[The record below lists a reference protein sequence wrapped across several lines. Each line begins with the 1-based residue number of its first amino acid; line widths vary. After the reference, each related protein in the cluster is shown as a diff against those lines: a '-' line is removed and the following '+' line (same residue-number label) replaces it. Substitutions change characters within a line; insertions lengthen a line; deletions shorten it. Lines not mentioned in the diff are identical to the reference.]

1 MFAPLKDE
9 GILDLKSNIYD
20 PSQEKS
26 DAIVKRMQEGTRTA
40 QYDFRIFDEIRE
52 MKKELRE
59 KKAVNNLMKLFRKA
73 NT

>member
-40 QYDFRIFDEIRE
+40 
-52 MKKELRE
+52 
-59 KKAVNNLMKLFRKA
+59 
-73 NT
+73 